1 MKIGILVL
9 MAGRSAGGPETYE
22 IELLRALAAIDQ
34 KNQYIIYCT
43 GPEAATAIGIEQP
56 NFRYHL
62 LQPPIR
68 PLSIS
73 ISLPWQL
80 KIDGVNL
87 LHSTF
92 TPPPLTACP
101 EILTV
106 HCLSSFVHPE
116 FYSPIIAMRLNAL
129 LRLGMVKSKALLCVS
144 QSTAND
150 IHQRFGIP
158 LERMAVTY
166 NGVSNRFRPE
176 PVEIARIMVKDQL
189 GIKGPY
195 ALFLGKIEPRK
206 NITRLIEAFIRF
218 RNDTGS
224 STRLVIAG
232 GSSSVTP
239 EIERQIAASGQQEA
253 FLQLGYVSTELLSS
267 LYSAARMF
275 LFPSLWEG
283 FGIPIIE
290 AMACGTPVLTA
301 NTTCLP
307 EIAASAALI
316 VDPFSVEQIADG
328 IAQLDAS
335 EILRQELS
343 AKGLARAKFFTWEQT
358 AKNTL
363 AVYESIN
370 KG

>member
-1 MKIGILVL
+1 MRIGILVL
-9 MAGRSAGGPETYE
+9 MAGRAAGGPETYE
-22 IELLRALAAIDQ
+22 VELLRALAAIDQ
-34 KNQYIIYCT
+34 KNEYIVYCT
-43 GPEAATAIGIEQP
+43 GPEAPAAIGIQQH

-68 PLSIS
+68 PLSIAVT
-73 ISLPWQL
+73 LPWQL
-80 KIDGVNL
+80 KLDGVDL

-92 TPPPLTACP
+92 TPPPLTVTP
-101 EILTV
+101 EILTI

-129 LRLGMVKSKALLCVS
+129 LRLGMLKSKALLCVS
-144 QSTAND
+144 QTTADD

-158 LERMAVTY
+158 RERLAVTY

-176 PVEIARIMVKDQL
+176 PAELARNAVKEHL
-189 GIKGPY
+189 GINGPY

-206 NITRLIEAFIRF
+206 NVTRLIDAFVRF

-224 STRLVIAG
+224 NTRLVIAG
-232 GSSSVTP
+232 GNSSVTP
-239 EIERQIAASGQQEA
+239 EIERQIAASGQQAA
-253 FLQLGYVSTELLSS
+253 FQQLGYVSSELLSA

-283 FGIPIIE
+283 FGIPITE

-307 EIAASAALI
+307 EVAGSAALI
-316 VDPFSVEQIADG
+316 VDPFSVEQIAAG

-335 EILRQELS
+335 EVLRQKLS
-343 AKGLARAKFFTWEQT
+343 AKGLERAKLFTWAQT

-363 AVYESIN
+363 DVYERIT
-370 KG
+370 GG